1 MNEMFCRGL
10 ASMDRKASVNR
21 VDTMASHALTQGGV
35 HIRLGGSL
43 HTEGGR
49 GVSQAVS
56 QAGSQW
62 VSECDGL
69 YTQPRTRRKS
79 AQMHP
84 PIHPSIHPSI
94 HSRKHAL
101 IAMTR
106 SDPHATIMSP
116 PHIICQK
123 KEKHMDGMGCNHETG
138 TRKTAHAYGSPPSLY
153 VRVPRCVGSLKIHT
167 RTLSSAA
174 VAHPSIHPLAHA
186 GR

>member
-123 KEKHMDGMGCNHETG
+123 KRNTWMVWDATTRRAHEKPHTHMDPL
-138 TRKTAHAYGSPPSLY
+138 PPCMCVCHGAL
-153 VRVPRCVGSLKIHT
+153 VR
-167 RTLSSAA
+167 
-174 VAHPSIHPLAHA
+174 
-186 GR
+186 